1 MKIKDATIDQTIRE
15 MARVMNALSALKAAR
30 KCPGRVEPGSD
41 IPRTFRVREG
51 KEHAAAKRAS
61 MDLSRTLSD
70 LRAGR

>member
-1 MKIKDATIDQTIRE
+1 MKIKDETIDQTIRE
-15 MARVMNALSALKAAR
+15 MARTMNALTALKAAR
-30 KCPGRVEPGSD
+30 KDPDRYEPNSD